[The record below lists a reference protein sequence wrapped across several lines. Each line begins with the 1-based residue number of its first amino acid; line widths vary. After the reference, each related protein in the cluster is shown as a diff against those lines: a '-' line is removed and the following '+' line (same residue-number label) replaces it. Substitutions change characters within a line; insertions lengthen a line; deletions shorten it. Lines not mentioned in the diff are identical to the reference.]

1 MMNLFL
7 VVTSIQFQKTK
18 KIEAERKKKLNNYSQ
33 STGDSEESSFWE
45 EILKII
51 IYSIKKIFT
60 KFLKKCFRA
69 NDAINVIYFNF
80 L

>member
-60 KFLKKCFRA
+60 KCFRT

>member
-18 KIEAERKKKLNNYSQ
+18 KKEAERKKKLNNYLQ
-33 STGDSEESSFWE
+33 STGDSEEGSFWE

-51 IYSIKKIFT
+51 IYSTKKIFT
-60 KFLKKCFRA
+60 KFLKKCCHTK
-69 NDAINVIYFNF
+69 DAINVIDFYF